1 MRIAQPHELH
11 LIAGDICRLDGKFK
25 DAITWYENVLI
36 APKAWN
42 EDHDRRYHARAKDSI
57 DMIKRSELLDLHS
70 DWKTIAVTFGVLC
83 LVCVL
88 GVCAWCVCLSCLLR
102 RACESG
108 VVR

>member
-1 MRIAQPHELH
+1 VRIAQPHELH

-57 DMIKRSELLDLHS
+57 DTIKRSELLDISKLA
-70 DWKTIAVTFGVLC
+70 D
-83 LVCVL
+83 
-88 GVCAWCVCLSCLLR
+88 GVCDGSAMGYEG
-102 RACESG
+102 AY
-108 VVR
+108 

>member
-1 MRIAQPHELH
+1 VHTKGARI
-11 LIAGDICRLDGKFK
+11 
-25 DAITWYENVLI
+25 TVL
-36 APKAWN
+36 AV
-42 EDHDRRYHARAKDSI
+42 
-57 DMIKRSELLDLHS
+57 LDLHS